1 MASDW
6 DRSKKAPSDKLMTDG
21 AGFIN
26 QYALMKIVKR
36 LGYEGIPAAIQARF
50 DGAKGMF
57 VLHPYDRSDRPIIWI
72 RDSQFKIKNG
82 GYDRAHRILDLVAP
96 SKYSGTSSITPQS
109 ILNLNYN
116 GVPAETLVSL
126 LEEGLTNEVETLV
139 DWDRPNSMPNLWN
152 AVNKVGNVSGSRT
165 QRHASAL
172 ARALG
177 FKNRSWKDDEDA
189 DGDDEK
195 SLEATTYTGRNKYS
209 GCKFYLLLV
218 PLMYLISLQPHFPYT
233 SLLLN
238 SSKLDFIPDS
248 APCSCRS

>member
-1 MASDW
+1 
-6 DRSKKAPSDKLMTDG
+6 MTDG